1 MIDEKAKAISV
12 RFKIILSTL
21 LLCLLIVFAGLIHYS
36 RKIEPLVAARL
47 KEAILTATDG
57 LYTISFSD
65 IHLNPFT
72 GTVHL
77 DNIRFVASDKVY
89 QQMRSKG
96 IHPTHL
102 YSVAV
107 KRLSLK
113 RIHPF
118 KVYFERNLEVKT
130 LHIDNPVIRVIYQN
144 PRDDS
149 NEPEDKRTAWQR
161 LSRYLKSIKIQQ
173 IMLDN
178 VDFQYNDRSLGKPE
192 IDGVKNLS
200 IRIDDLL
207 IDSLSQYEKSR
218 FYFTREVFVQ
228 IRKHEFLSRDKMYRV
243 LFDDLQISSSK
254 KYAQVKGLQVI
265 PRYPDLE
272 FSKHL
277 PARKAMYNLVIYQ
290 ALLGNIDIKRLIDKR
305 QLRASSLRLLKA
317 DMKIFL
323 DKRKEAPKKFDRG
336 INFPQLALKRIR
348 LNTLIDTVNIESS
361 SLHYHEYSPVT
372 ARTGKIFFNDI
383 NGKFSN
389 FTNDTITIVKN
400 KWLNGSFS
408 AMLFGKSRLD
418 FAINFDLRSPFSE
431 YKYSGQLSEMNAR
444 NFNQLSRPLALLRIN
459 AGRIMNAKFHVRGDY
474 RKSSGRLTMAY
485 ENLSIGLLKIDSQKV
500 LRKQMLKSIV
510 ANNLLIKE
518 DNPTKG
524 ESLRLGNI
532 SYYRPDSVT
541 FLGTMWQSLYSG
553 LRETI
558 GLTPERERNL
568 KQQFQNNSE
577 VNPYRDKR
585 RESRKERRR
594 KNLEK

>member
-1 MIDEKAKAISV
+1 M
-12 RFKIILSTL
+12 
-21 LLCLLIVFAGLIHYS
+21 
-36 RKIEPLVAARL
+36 
-47 KEAILTATDG
+47 TATDG

-65 IHLNPFT
+65 IHLNPFA

-77 DNIRFVASDKVY
+77 DNIRFVANDKVY
-89 QQMRSKG
+89 RQMRSKG
-96 IHPTHL
+96 THPTHL

-118 KVYFERNLEVKT
+118 KVYFQRNLDVRT
-130 LHIDNPVIRVIYQN
+130 LHIDNPVVRVTYQN

-149 NEPEDKRTAWQR
+149 NEPLDKRTAWQR
-161 LSRYLKSIKIQQ
+161 LSKYLKSIKIQE
-173 IMLDN
+173 ILLDN

-200 IRIDDLL
+200 VRIDDLL
-207 IDSLSQYEKSR
+207 IDSLSQHDKSR
-218 FYFTREVFVQ
+218 FYFTKEVFVQ
-228 IRKHEFLSRDKMYRV
+228 IRKHEFLSRDKMYSV
-243 LFDDLQISSSK
+243 LFDDLQISSSRR
-254 KYAQVKGLQVI
+254 YAQVKGLQVI
-265 PRYPDLE
+265 PRYADLE
-272 FSKHL
+272 FSKRL
-277 PARKAMYNLVIYQ
+277 PARKAMYNLILHE
-290 ALLGNIDIKRLIDKR
+290 AILSNIDIKRLIDKR

-323 DKRKEAPKKFDRG
+323 DKRKEAPKFDRG

-348 LNTLIDTVNIESS
+348 LNTLIDTVNIQNS

-372 ARTGKIFFNDI
+372 ARTGRIFFNGI
-383 NGKFSN
+383 NAKLSN
-389 FTNDTITIVKN
+389 FTNDTITIN
-400 KWLNGSFS
+400 ENNWLKGSFS

-444 NFNQLSRPLALLRIN
+444 NFNQLSRPLAMLRIN
-459 AGRIMNAKFHVRGDY
+459 AGRISSAKFYVKGNY
-474 RKSSGRLTMAY
+474 RKSSGRLTMGY

-518 DNPTKG
+518 DNPSTG
-524 ESLRLGNI
+524 EALRLGNI

-541 FLGTMWQSLYSG
+541 FLGTIWQSLFSG

-568 KQQFQNNSE
+568 KEQFQGNSQE
-577 VNPYRDKR
+577 SPYRDKR

-594 KNLEK
+594 RNLKK